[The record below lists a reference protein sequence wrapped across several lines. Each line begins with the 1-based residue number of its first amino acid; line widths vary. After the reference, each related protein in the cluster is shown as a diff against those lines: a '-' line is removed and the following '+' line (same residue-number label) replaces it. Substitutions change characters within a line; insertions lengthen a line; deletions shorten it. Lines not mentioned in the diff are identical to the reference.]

1 MKTVLTALIV
11 STAFAA
17 GSAFAEPT
25 LVNDDAWITGP
36 KQSSPAPR
44 GAAGAPKHSMHEA
57 HMQSHMQSHMQAR
70 MQARMQTPAQKQPQ
84 TMIEILANQPISFG
98 E

>member
-1 MKTVLTALIV
+1 MKTALTTLIV

-44 GAAGAPKHSMHEA
+44 AAAGAPKHSMHKA
-57 HMQSHMQSHMQAR
+57 QTK
-70 MQARMQTPAQKQPQ
+70 TPAQKQPQ
-84 TMIEILANQPISFG
+84 TMMEILANQPISFG

>member
-1 MKTVLTALIV
+1 MKTALTTLIV
-11 STAFAA
+11 STVFAA

-25 LVNDDAWITGP
+25 LVNDDAWLTGP

-44 GAAGAPKHSMHEA
+44 AAASVPKHSTHGA
-57 HMQSHMQSHMQAR
+57 HMQAH

-84 TMIEILANQPISFG
+84 TMMEILANQPISFG

>member
-1 MKTVLTALIV
+1 MKTVLKTLIV
-11 STAFAA
+11 STVFAA

-44 GAAGAPKHSMHEA
+44 AAAGAPKHSMHEA
-57 HMQSHMQSHMQAR
+57 QL
-70 MQARMQTPAQKQPQ
+70 QTPAQKQPQ
-84 TMIEILANQPISFG
+84 TMMEILANQPNSFG